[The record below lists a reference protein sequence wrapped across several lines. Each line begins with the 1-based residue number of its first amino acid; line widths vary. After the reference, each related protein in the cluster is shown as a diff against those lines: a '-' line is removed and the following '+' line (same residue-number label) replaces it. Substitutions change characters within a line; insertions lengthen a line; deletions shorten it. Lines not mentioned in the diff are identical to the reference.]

1 MDLTQQ
7 LIEVAH
13 TFGGDEEYSRAG
25 GGNASVKLDGV
36 LYIKPSG
43 VPLATLAAEDLVPL
57 KLDVLLEALTSDEP
71 VEGDPVRAAAAR
83 AALPHPGGRRPSVE
97 ILFHALMPDALVL
110 HCHPLVANA
119 LTCNVE
125 AEALAAALLGDEAI
139 VVPYI
144 DPGVPL
150 ARGVAA
156 VRDAYTART
165 GRPAPGITLL
175 RNHGII
181 VSGNSAAEIAQRT
194 QLLTGAVQTAIDNA
208 TTLRQAQGSLGGA
221 QGSSVD
227 SGTTPE
233 SRTIPEP
240 GEESTAA
247 AAGVDEGVLTRGAQ
261 AARGTV
267 EGSSP
272 DELVSVRNA
281 IAPTLRG
288 LLGGE
293 QALAVVT
300 SDAGELVRSVTTT
313 PAGEAILTGG
323 PLIPDQIVYAGSFPA
338 VVDLA
343 SDPDPA
349 AAARIAI
356 EAFRAEHGKDPVI
369 VVVPGLVAFGAGKD
383 LAAASNA
390 LATFTDALRVARDAD
405 RIGTVQVM
413 DHAQRGF
420 IENWEAEAYRQSV
433 AAQAS
438 SGRLAGK
445 VVMITGA
452 AQGFG
457 LGIAQELIAQGASLV
472 LADLNLD
479 GAARNAAA
487 MCEQYGAGRAVAV
500 RIDVSDEQSCLDAV
514 AEVVGVHGGLDVFIS
529 NAGVLRAESVFTQP
543 VADFDLVTNVNYRGY
558 FLGVRAV
565 APVLA
570 AQHAVRPSD
579 WFDIIEINSKSG
591 LTGSKANFAYAGS
604 KFGGIG
610 LTQSFALE
618 LVSSG
623 IKVNAICPGNF
634 LDGPLWS
641 DPERGLF
648 VQYLRAGKVPG
659 ATAVEEVRAHYEK
672 QVPMGRGCF
681 PADLAKAIYYIVEQ
695 SYETGQAVPVTGGQN
710 MLN

>member
-1 MDLTQQ
+1 MDLTAE
-7 LIEVAH
+7 LIQVANA
-13 TFGGDEEYSRAG
+13 FGSDEEYSRAG

-43 VPLATLAAEDLVPL
+43 VPLATLTADDLVPL
-57 KLDVLLEALTSDEP
+57 KLDVLLEALASDEP
-71 VEGDPVRAAAAR
+71 VEGDPVRAAAAK
-83 AALPHPGGRRPSVE
+83 AALPHPSGRRPSVE
-97 ILFHALMPDALVL
+97 ILFHALIPDALVL
-110 HCHPLVANA
+110 HSHPLVANA
-119 LTCNVE
+119 LTCNAE
-125 AEALAAALLGDEAI
+125 AEALAAELLGDDAI

-150 ARGVAA
+150 ARGVAVA
-156 VRDAYTART
+156 REAYAART

-181 VSGNSAAEIAQRT
+181 VSGDSAAEITERT
-194 QLLTGAVQTAIDNA
+194 QRLTGAIRAAIDA
-208 TTLRQAQGSLGGA
+208 TEAPA
-221 QGSSVD
+221 PAEVD
-227 SGTTPE
+227 
-233 SRTIPEP
+233 
-240 GEESTAA
+240 
-247 AAGVDEGVLTRGAQ
+247 AAGLTR
-261 AARGTV
+261 
-267 EGSSP
+267 
-272 DELVSVRNA
+272 VRNA
-281 IAPTLRG
+281 VAPTLRG
-288 LLGGE
+288 LLGGD
-293 QALAVVT
+293 ALAVVT

-349 AAARIAI
+349 VAARVAV
-356 EAFRAEHGKDPVI
+356 EAFHAEHGRNPVI

-405 RIGTVQVM
+405 RIGTVRVLNP
-413 DHAQRGF
+413 AERGF
-420 IENWEAEAYRQSV
+420 IENWEAEAYRQSM
-433 AAQAS
+433 AANAS
-438 SGRLAGK
+438 AGRLAGK

-457 LGIAQELIAQGASLV
+457 LGIAQELIAQGAALV

-479 GAARNAAA
+479 GAAHNAQA

-500 RIDVSDEQSCLDAV
+500 RIDVSDEHSCLAAV
-514 AEVVGVHGGLDVFIS
+514 AEVVGIFGGLDVFVS
-529 NAGVLRAESVFTQP
+529 NAGVLRAESVFTQS

-570 AQHAVRPSD
+570 VQHAARPSD

-623 IKVNAICPGNF
+623 VKVNAICPGNF

-659 ATAVEEVRAHYEK
+659 ATTIDEVRAHYEK
-672 QVPMGRGCF
+672 QVPMGRGCY

-695 SYETGQAVPVTGGQN
+695 TYETGQAVPVTGGQN